1 MLSELKKLSSFK
13 VLIYL
18 LIIAASIYLLEI
30 ASAYLSFF
38 SDILLIFVFAWIL
51 SFILEP
57 PVELI
62 EKVFR
67 IPKIIS
73 TLLVFTL
80 IGVSIVLV
88 VALFLPAIVY
98 QFHALSGLL
107 PEIVSKTP
115 PIFKKGISDFV
126 SSISSISDY
135 TSIIPPIAQFFFN
148 LITIFILAF
157 YLIVEKETIAR
168 EIYQLTPKSWHKNIN
183 FVQKVI
189 DQTFASFLRVQLLY
203 GVIGG
208 ITTWLV
214 LTAFQIKLAISTS
227 IIAGVLTAVPV
238 IGPIIG
244 VFPPAIV
251 AFIENPPSALLI
263 IAILLIVQQVIFNVL
278 GAKIISK
285 AFKINPVIVVVVL
298 LIGFKVAGAIG
309 ALFAVPLVSIAIVVG
324 HEFHNYYLED
334 KEN

>member
-18 LIIAASIYLLEI
+18 LIIAVSIYLLEI

-135 TSIIPPIAQFFFN
+135 TSIIPPIAQF
-148 LITIFILAF
+148 
-157 YLIVEKETIAR
+157 
-168 EIYQLTPKSWHKNIN
+168 QLTPKSWHKNIN

-298 LIGFKVAGAIG
+298 LIGFKVAGVIG
-309 ALFAVPLVSIAIVVG
+309 GLFAVPLVSIAIVVG